1 MTEVI
6 EKLPLEERMRNSVK
20 KYYNNKIHTN
30 AEFYEKEKK
39 RVLEYIKN
47 RYANDQEYRENI
59 LMKKREAYAKKKE
72 LKKLAEIQTNTVE

>member
-6 EKLPLEERMRNSVK
+6 EKLTLEERMRNSVK

-30 AEFYEKEKK
+30 PEFYEKEKK

-47 RYANDQEYRENI
+47 RYANDKEYRENI
-59 LMKKREAYAKKKE
+59 LRKKREAYARKKE
-72 LKKLAEIQTNTVE
+72 TKKLAEIQANTAE